1 MSRAERLQKFQISCG
16 YTFKRSELLDEAL
29 THDSNRVNNRE
40 APTYQRLEFLGDSVL
55 NLVVSEYLYRNN
67 TNFTEGQLTAKRSEL
82 TDAKKQGQIADK
94 LALKDYILF
103 GQSVQRDKFRG
114 YHCFIESVIGAVYMD
129 GGLEDA
135 RKLIRRFWEFTDD
148 ANTNSTAAAGNS
160 CVLS

>member
-1 MSRAERLQKFQISCG
+1 MNRTELLRRFQTACG
-16 YTFKRSELLDEAL
+16 YTFKNITLLEEAL

-67 TNFTEGQLTAKRSEL
+67 TSFTEGQLTTKRSEL
-82 TDAKKQGQIADK
+82 TDANKQRQIAEK

-103 GQSVQRDKFRG
+103 GQSVPRDQFRG
-114 YHCFIESVIGAVYMD
+114 HHCFVESVIGAVYMD
-129 GGLEDA
+129 SGLEDA

-148 ANTNSTAAAGNS
+148 ANTASTAGAGN